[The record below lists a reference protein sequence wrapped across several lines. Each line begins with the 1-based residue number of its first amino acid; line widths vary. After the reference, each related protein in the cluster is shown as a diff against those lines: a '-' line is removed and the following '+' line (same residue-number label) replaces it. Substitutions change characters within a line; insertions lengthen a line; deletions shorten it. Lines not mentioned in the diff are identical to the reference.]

1 MKKNPGVPRIIVHN
15 GETMTPYLG
24 DRVNEFYVSLIERR
38 LGEANLPVE
47 EKIAILDAIIAAVKL
62 REEEESGKE

>member
-15 GETMTPYLG
+15 GETMAPFFS

-47 EKIAILDAIIAAVKL
+47 EKIAVLDIIIAAFKQ
-62 REEEESGKE
+62 REEEGFGKE